1 MSRRYKKRRDP
12 VYVCRTCYRE
22 SGSITEHLFH
32 VDGTRKDD
40 EENAHRE
47 AAHVVY
53 PPRRGLD
60 ARETRRLRQQHKR
73 VMSSEPGELMSFRAW
88 IRYIS
93 RGQWVW
99 SQAAQRLMI
108 RKGMKARAAA

>member
-1 MSRRYKKRRDP
+1 MSRRYKKRREP

-22 SGSITEHLFH
+22 SVSITEHLFH

-53 PPRRGLD
+53 PPRRGPD
-60 ARETRRLRQQHKR
+60 ARETRRLRQCHRQLEK
-73 VMSSEPGELMSFRAW
+73 PTMSFRTWVRFAAGGSGE
-88 IRYIS
+88 IS
-93 RGQWVW
+93 
-99 SQAAQRLMI
+99 SAASRLMI
-108 RKGMKARAAA
+108 RKGMKAKRAAA